1 MKKTKKI
8 EMRISEELKKEMTG
22 VASYYNLSLSKFI
35 ELMFRT
41 SQDKDS
47 KTNKHIEKIVSEL

>member
-8 EMRISEELKKEMTG
+8 EMRISEELKKEMIE
-22 VASYYNLSLSKFI
+22 VSQYYNLSLSKFI

-41 SQDKDS
+41 SQDKDN
-47 KTNKHIEKIVSEL
+47 KTNKHIEKIVTEL

>member
-8 EMRISEELKKEMTG
+8 SMRVSEELKKEMIE
-22 VASYYNLSLSKFI
+22 VSSYYNLSLSKFI

-47 KTNKHIEKIVSEL
+47 KTNKHIEKLTSDL